1 MPLPFQVQKFWI
13 MLQIKLVHLSLHM
26 IKHLGNMFFFP
37 IPSNLFMNI
46 TKDNMVDM
54 FIKTLKFNIHI
65 FGVLYS
71 KQLSLGQLWCDVYLF
86 LVGPT
91 HVNKHK

>member
-1 MPLPFQVQKFWI
+1 